1 MTPLAGVV
9 GDGLEAALDGPD
21 AGPAG
26 EDRLGAWLLAF
37 NQALEG
43 KALAVQWAM
52 VAVFL
57 RRVLRARLAGPDP
70 SH

>member
-1 MTPLAGVV
+1 MAALAGFV
-9 GDGLEAALDGPD
+9 GDPLEAAFDGPNAD
-21 AGPAG
+21 PTA
-26 EDRLGAWLLAF
+26 EDRLRLWLLAV

-43 KALAVQWAM
+43 KALAVQWAIM
-52 VAVFL
+52 AVFL

>member
-1 MTPLAGVV
+1 MAALAGVV
-9 GDGLEAALDGPD
+9 GDRLEAALDGPD
-21 AGPAG
+21 ADPTA
-26 EDRLGAWLLAF
+26 EDRLRVWLLAV

-43 KALAVQWAM
+43 KALVVQWAM